1 MSTIIEIVNCAI
13 EVAIFI
19 FFLHQMLDKGKL
31 PDLAKGIILL
41 SVFAIHTIRSF
52 IIHYTYLNYA
62 VTILL
67 WGILAFCL
75 YSAPVIKKISVMCIF
90 LFNLFA
96 TDMIARVSV
105 SVIFDIA
112 NSATEVYTGFVRYVG
127 MSIVSVSSLTI
138 YAFLSALYKRKTAP
152 VDFKYWL
159 ITLLFPLFSF
169 FIVCACDLFFLIS
182 QTDNIIHAALL
193 SLVIIILVVFT
204 SLIFEFMGSYQA
216 NIQLE
221 SAKLLIRQQ
230 EENYTNIQISENE
243 LSKLRHDILNH
254 IQTMESMLSASE
266 TESAQKLLE
275 ELKNSPQLSRN
286 LVYTNDSAIDAIL
299 NFYARKAAA
308 VGIEFLCKTN
318 GLSQSVSMSAL
329 DKSTLLTNALNNA
342 FEACEQQK
350 EKYVVVTLYSDS
362 AKFKLQIENPS
373 LPPKRDQG
381 IFTST
386 KKDTKGHGYGIL
398 SMESVL
404 KKYNGNLSLS
414 YLDGITTLIA
424 IADN

>member
-13 EVAIFI
+13 EIAIFV

-31 PDLAKGIILL
+31 PTLAKGIILI

-52 IIHYTYLNYA
+52 IIHYTYLNYT

-67 WGILAFCL
+67 WGVLAFSL
-75 YSAPVIKKISVMCIF
+75 YSAPIIKKLSVMCIF
-90 LFNLFA
+90 IFNLFA
-96 TDMIARVSV
+96 TDMIARVAV
-105 SVIFDIA
+105 SIIFDIA

-127 MSIVSVSSLTI
+127 MSIVSVSSLMI

-193 SLVIIILVVFT
+193 SLVIIVLVVFN

-221 SAKLLIRQQ
+221 GAKLLIHQQ
-230 EENYTNIQISENE
+230 EENYTNIQIAENE
-243 LSKLRHDILNH
+243 LSTLRHDILNH

-266 TESAQKLLE
+266 TESAKKLLE
-275 ELKNSPQLSRN
+275 ELKNSPQLSRS
-286 LVYTNDSAIDAIL
+286 LVYTNDAAIDAIL
-299 NFYARKAAA
+299 NLYSKKAASL
-308 VGIEFLCKTN
+308 GIKFLCKTN
-318 GLSQSVSMSAL
+318 DMSRPVSMSAL

-342 FEACEQQK
+342 LEACAQMD
-350 EKYVVVTLYSDS
+350 EKFIVVTLYSDKS
-362 AKFKLQIENPS
+362 RFKLRLENPS
-373 LPPKRDQG
+373 LPLKKAHG
-381 IFTST
+381 VFIST
-386 KKDTKGHGYGIL
+386 KKDTKNHGYGIL

-404 KKYNGNLSLS
+404 EKYNGRLSIS
-414 YLDGITTLIA
+414 HLDGITTLVA
-424 IADN
+424 VADN